1 MHSQSVRRAPSAA
14 SFLRSAEV
22 AGPDI
27 HRIAPSFVQEVR
39 A

>member
-1 MHSQSVRRAPSAA
+1 MHQQSARPVPSAA